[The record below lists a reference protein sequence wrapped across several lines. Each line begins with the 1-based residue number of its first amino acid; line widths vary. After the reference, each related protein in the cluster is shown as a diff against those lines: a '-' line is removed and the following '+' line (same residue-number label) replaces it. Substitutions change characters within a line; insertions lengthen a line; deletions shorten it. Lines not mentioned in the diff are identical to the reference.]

1 MSRVIVLTFNG
12 AVNDAEANN
21 IALLCAV
28 VSAAIVTYD
37 LSKNWARDVFHLK
50 M

>member
-12 AVNDAEANN
+12 AVNGAEANN

-28 VSAAIVTYD
+28 VSAAIVTRD
-37 LSKNWARDVFHLK
+37 LGKSWARDVFHLK